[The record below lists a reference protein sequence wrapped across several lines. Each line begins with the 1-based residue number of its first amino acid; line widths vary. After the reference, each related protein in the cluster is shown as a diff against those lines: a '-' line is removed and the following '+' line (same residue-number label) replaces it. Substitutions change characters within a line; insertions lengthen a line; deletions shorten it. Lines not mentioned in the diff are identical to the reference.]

1 MMMRIARFLLACQ
14 TLTWL
19 VATPAATRG
28 ILDSGPDTGIFR
40 IGYRSDAKPYS
51 YRNENAQP
59 AGYIVD
65 LCLEVAAA
73 VRASV
78 GGNVQFEF
86 VLVPADQRFE
96 LVRDGKVDI
105 LCDPSSITMPRRE
118 IVDFS
123 LPTFLLD
130 GASVLYRMSKPVQ
143 RFEDLAGKR
152 VGVLGGTTTEQVLRE
167 LLGELS
173 LRANV
178 VPVRDHHAGID
189 LLSDDKIDA
198 YFADRA
204 IIAAILKEG
213 WPAWFPAQ
221 QAVFQKLMR
230 PTRSLCRA
238 MMVRSGCR
246 STARWRGFIAAAGS
260 RHSRPALRLK
270 RLPLARRHAQSDDPD
285 EIRCPGISSAHK
297 HHPRDITQKVQ
308 SRNGE
313 TAGRHYDQRLLLP
326 SRRCSPMTSTRSMPC
341 PACRTDLLFDALFS
355 GVGPHAHGAH
365 PARADRRLYGARR
378 RTRDRQAT
386 GLRRGARPPAC
397 STRPLRCSPPIR

>member
-19 VATPAATRG
+19 VATPADAGT
-28 ILDSGPDTGIFR
+28 LDRVRDTGTFR

-96 LVRDGKVDI
+96 SVRDGKVDI

-118 IVDFS
+118 MVDFS
-123 LPTFLLD
+123 LPTFLD

-167 LLGELS
+167 SLGELS

-213 WPAWFPAQ
+213 GRPG
-221 QAVFQKLMR
+221 FQISKQYFSYETYALALPR
-230 PTRSLCRA
+230 DDGAFRLLVDRTLARLY
-238 MMVRSGCR
+238 RSGR
-246 STARWRGFIAAAGS
+246 INGILAKTFGQA
-260 RHSRPALRLK
+260 PPDDMLK
-270 RLPLARRHAQSDDPD
+270 AMILINSLPD
-285 EIRCPGISSAHK
+285 K
-297 HHPRDITQKVQ
+297 
-308 SRNGE
+308 
-313 TAGRHYDQRLLLP
+313 
-326 SRRCSPMTSTRSMPC
+326 
-341 PACRTDLLFDALFS
+341 
-355 GVGPHAHGAH
+355 
-365 PARADRRLYGARR
+365 
-378 RTRDRQAT
+378 
-386 GLRRGARPPAC
+386 
-397 STRPLRCSPPIR
+397 